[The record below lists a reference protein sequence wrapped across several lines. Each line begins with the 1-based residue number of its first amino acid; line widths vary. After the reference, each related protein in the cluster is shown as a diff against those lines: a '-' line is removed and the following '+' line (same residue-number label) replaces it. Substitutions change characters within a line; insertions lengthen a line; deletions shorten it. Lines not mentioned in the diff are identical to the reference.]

1 MPSPASHTSHLNA
14 GYAYREQVPCAGTV
28 LDYLATHHPH
38 SDAAAWQARIEAGE
52 VEVDGTR
59 AAPDQPLRPGQL
71 LVWHRPPWSEPPA
84 AGRCTILHADEE
96 ILAVIKPR
104 GLPTLPG
111 AGFLQHT
118 LLGQVREQFP
128 AAIPLHR
135 LGRETSGLV
144 LCARTAAAAS
154 LLQRAWRER
163 DVIKQYRALATGV
176 TSADRLELTTPI
188 GPVPHPRLGTVHAAC
203 PDGKPARSVATVL
216 ERRATE
222 TLCTVEIETG
232 RPHQIRIH
240 LAAAGHPLVG
250 DPLYAAG
257 GRPRDDAAGLPGDG
271 GYFLHAETLSFR
283 HPATGERLILRA
295 PPPVELRTRAE
306 AAADGISAPD

>member
-1 MPSPASHTSHLNA
+1 MPSPASHTSPLND
-14 GYAYREQVPCAGTV
+14 GYAYREQVQHTGTV
-28 LDYLATHHPH
+28 LAHLTTHHPH
-38 SDAAAWQARIEAGE
+38 SDAATWRARIAAGE
-52 VEVDGTR
+52 VEVDGRR
-59 AAPDQPLRPGQL
+59 AEPDQVLCPGQT
-71 LVWHRPPWSEPPA
+71 LVWHRPPWHEPPA
-84 AGRCTILHADEE
+84 AGHCVILHADEQV
-96 ILAVIKPR
+96 LAVIKPR

-118 LLGQVREQFP
+118 LLGQVRAQYPEAVP
-128 AAIPLHR
+128 MHR
-135 LGRETSGLV
+135 LGRATSGLV

-154 LLQRAWRER
+154 LLQGAWRAHAVR
-163 DVIKQYRALATGV
+163 KVYRALAAGV
-176 TSADRLELTTPI
+176 AAVDRLELTTPI

-216 ERRATE
+216 ERRAAE
-222 TLCTVEIETG
+222 TLFAVEIETG

-257 GRPRDDAAGLPGDG
+257 GQPRAAEAGLPGDG
-271 GYFLHAETLSFR
+271 GYFLHAEILSFR
-283 HPATGERLILRA
+283 HPATGEQLTLHA

-306 AAADGISAPD
+306 GPAAS